1 MALISVDELAI
12 LIVEPS
18 QFQQKIICSELSQ
31 LGCKQIDTASTV
43 EAALSFINTYT
54 PDLVISAMY
63 LPDGDGI
70 QLVTEMRT
78 NEKHDDIPFMLISSE
93 ERVDILDPIRQA
105 GSVAILPK
113 PFKINDLSKALQ
125 ATLEFVDPSE
135 LELDDYEAGE
145 LKILV
150 VDDSA
155 FSLKHIS
162 RALENIG
169 IGHIVQ
175 AHDGKEAIELLDQNT
190 FDLIFTD
197 FNMPQM
203 DGQQL
208 TEYVRCESSQPYVPI
223 LLVTSEQSETRLTGV
238 RQAGVNAI
246 CDKPFDTIQIKA
258 MIRSLLAT
266 E

>member
-1 MALISVDELAI
+1 MSLISVDELAI

-31 LGCKQIDTASTV
+31 LGCQQIDTASTV
-43 EAALSFINTYT
+43 EAALSSMSSYT
-54 PDLVISAMY
+54 PDLVISSMY
-63 LPDGDGI
+63 LPDGDGV

-78 NEKHDDIPFMLISSE
+78 NEKLDSIPFMLISSE

-113 PFKINDLSKALQ
+113 PFQINDLSKALQ

-135 LELDDYEAGE
+135 LELDNYEADE
-145 LKILV
+145 LRVLV

-169 IGHIVQ
+169 IGHIAQ
-175 AHDGKEAIELLDQNT
+175 AHDGKEAVEQLEQNS

-208 TEYVRCESSQPYVPI
+208 TQYVRNESSQPYVPI
-223 LLVTSEQSETRLTGV
+223 LLVTSEKNETRLTGV
-238 RQAGVNAI
+238 RQSGVNAI

-258 MIRSLLAT
+258 MIKSLLAT